1 MGSPKRGSSVTVGQI
16 PAEKSSLSIPVQ
28 VPMTMAKNA
37 TTLNPTMPATITAR
51 MRSSRDGSGG
61 VCRATRPDYRPDA
74 RGILAGHVVFPIT
87 SAKEEFMPT
96 GKVKFY
102 DREKG
107 FGFIQSDDGDEV
119 FLPSSALPEGTV
131 VKSGARVEF
140 GVVEGKRGAQ
150 ALSVRVLETPHLVRS
165 DRKSADDM
173 AVIVEDLVK
182 ILDRVGGGLRKGH
195 YPDRDFGQKV
205 AAMLRRVADDFDG

>member
-1 MGSPKRGSSVTVGQI
+1 
-16 PAEKSSLSIPVQ
+16 
-28 VPMTMAKNA
+28 
-37 TTLNPTMPATITAR
+37 
-51 MRSSRDGSGG
+51 
-61 VCRATRPDYRPDA
+61 
-74 RGILAGHVVFPIT
+74 
-87 SAKEEFMPT
+87 MPT
-96 GKVKFY
+96 GKVKFF

-119 FLPSSALPEGTV
+119 FLPASALPDGAV
-131 VKSGARVEF
+131 VKSGSRVDF

-150 ALSVRVLETPHLVRS
+150 ALSVRVLETPNLTRL

-182 ILDRVGGGLRKGH
+182 ILDRVGSGLRKGH
-195 YPDRDFGQKV
+195 YPDREFGQKV

>member
-1 MGSPKRGSSVTVGQI
+1 MGRPMSGTKLTVGQI
-16 PAEKSSLSIPVQ
+16 PSEKSALVIPRQ
-28 VPMTMAKNA
+28 EPTMIARKA
-37 TTLNPTMPATITAR
+37 TMLIPTMPATMTAR
-51 MRSSRDGSGG
+51 ILSSREGSDGVAVDTSSAYPRGRG
-61 VCRATRPDYRPDA
+61 QYPGKPDSPGERREDD
-74 RGILAGHVVFPIT
+74 
-87 SAKEEFMPT
+87 MPT

-102 DREKG
+102 DRDKG
-107 FGFIQSDDGDEV
+107 FGFIQSDDGQEV
-119 FLPSSALPEGTV
+119 FLPASVLPDDAV

-150 ALSVRVLETPHLVRS
+150 ALSVRVLETPHLQRG

-195 YPDRDFGQKV
+195 YPERDFSQKV